1 MNQQTFTSTNK
12 ILKAKKIQNGFL
24 LMGIMNWFLTVIVF
38 CKMKEII
45 RRIWEPTIS

>member
-1 MNQQTFTSTNK
+1 MNQQTFTSTIR
-12 ILKAKKIQNGFL
+12 ILQVQKTQNGFL
-24 LMGIMNWFLTVIVF
+24 LTGIMNWFLTVIVF